1 MIVVVSADG
10 AVLALM
16 TSGVDAHL
24 IAKAHPG
31 SRTYRCQ
38 PNSTDVT
45 LVTSGAAPVEV
56 GHGGRPDTQA

>member
-10 AVLALM
+10 VVLALM

-31 SRTYRCQ
+31 SCTYRCQ

-56 GHGGRPDTQA
+56 GVG

>member
-1 MIVVVSADG
+1 LIVVSAEG

-24 IAKAHPG
+24 IQKAHPG
-31 SRTYRCQ
+31 SRTYRCA

-45 LVTSGAAPVEV
+45 LVTSGAAPAEV
-56 GHGGRPDTQA
+56 GRGGRSDTQA

>member
-56 GHGGRPDTQA
+56 EVG

>member
-1 MIVVVSADG
+1 MMVVVSAEG
-10 AVLALM
+10 VVLAVM

-24 IAKAHPG
+24 IQKAHPG
-31 SRTYRCQ
+31 SCTYRCQ

-56 GHGGRPDTQA
+56 EVG

>member
-1 MIVVVSADG
+1 MIIVVSAEG
-10 AVLALM
+10 VVLAVM

-24 IAKAHPG
+24 IQKAHPG
-31 SRTYRCQ
+31 SCTYRCQ

-56 GHGGRPDTQA
+56 EVG

>member
-10 AVLALM
+10 VVLALM

-31 SRTYRCQ
+31 SCTYRCQ

-56 GHGGRPDTQA
+56 EVG

>member
-31 SRTYRCQ
+31 SCTYRCQ

-56 GHGGRPDTQA
+56 GVG

>member
-1 MIVVVSADG
+1 
-10 AVLALM
+10 VLALM

-31 SRTYRCQ
+31 SCTYRCQ

-56 GHGGRPDTQA
+56 GVG